1 MFSELYSQLI
11 QKIGP
16 DYGLLP
22 TIPFPDAKEAVELN
36 LSQTKVLKLVA
47 IPFFLA

>member
-1 MFSELYSQLI
+1 VYYIFKP
-11 QKIGP
+11 KIGP
-16 DYGLLP
+16 DYGLSG
-22 TIPFPDAKEAVELN
+22 PFPDAKEAVELN